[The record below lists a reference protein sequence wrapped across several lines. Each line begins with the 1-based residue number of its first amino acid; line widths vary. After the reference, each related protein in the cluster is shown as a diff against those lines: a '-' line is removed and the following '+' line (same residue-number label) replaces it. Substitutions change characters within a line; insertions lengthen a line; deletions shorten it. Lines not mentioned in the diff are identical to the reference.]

1 MQVVCRIIR
10 DDGRQTRALC
20 NTDEAQKGSM
30 VQALARSLF
39 LLSSYIKKTLPRRL
53 TSGSVSF
60 CGLPRA
66 VFLFAAYH
74 GQCFFL
80 QMRYKNGVINYN
92 VTKTASSAGT
102 VSACFL

>member
-1 MQVVCRIIR
+1 MRVVCCIIR

-39 LLSSYIKKTLPRRL
+39 LLSSYIKKNT
-53 TSGSVSF
+53 
-60 CGLPRA
+60 A
-66 VFLFAAYH
+66 AAAYH

-80 QMRYKNGVINYN
+80 RLTSGSVFFCRC
-92 VTKTASSAGT
+92 VTKTAS
-102 VSACFL
+102 